1 MNPYLVIV
9 ILGIF
14 YTLVFGAMA
23 LLRRESLS
31 TQFAMEA
38 MGFTAIVVAGSWLL
52 NIAINPILFLV
63 VIYLLTMRVRLLVD
77 IANLLSNR
85 GRQRDAMKLLQFALR
100 LYPDRSAR
108 LVTLV
113 NMGIVQLRRKNPESA
128 RELFEMVL
136 AESDEGGLGV
146 KYEAACRY
154 NLGLTLQKLG
164 HEAQATHQF
173 NEVTIIFPNSIY
185 SKAADVALEK
195 RRRGKRDSSAE
206 SVDEITEETPAETAT
221 ETSAETS
228 AESPD
233 SSADET

>member
-1 MNPYLVIV
+1 MNPYLIIV
-9 ILGIF
+9 IIGIF
-14 YTLVFGAMA
+14 YILVFGAMA
-23 LLRRESLS
+23 FLRREGLS
-31 TQFAMEA
+31 TQFALEA
-38 MGFTAIVVAGSWLL
+38 LGITAFVTGGGWLF
-52 NIAINPILFLV
+52 NIAINPVVFLII
-63 VIYLLTMRVRLLVD
+63 IYLLTMRVRLLVD

-85 GRQRDAMKLLQFALR
+85 GRQRDAMKLLQFTLR

-136 AESDEGGLGV
+136 AEEDQGSLGI

-154 NLGLTLQKLG
+154 NLGVTLQQLG
-164 HEAQATHQF
+164 HEVQAAHQF

-195 RRRGKRDSSAE
+195 RRRGKRDTSTESA
-206 SVDEITEETPAETAT
+206 DETSDETPAETAA
-221 ETSAETS
+221 ENSAETS
-228 AESPD
+228 AGP
-233 SSADET
+233 ADET